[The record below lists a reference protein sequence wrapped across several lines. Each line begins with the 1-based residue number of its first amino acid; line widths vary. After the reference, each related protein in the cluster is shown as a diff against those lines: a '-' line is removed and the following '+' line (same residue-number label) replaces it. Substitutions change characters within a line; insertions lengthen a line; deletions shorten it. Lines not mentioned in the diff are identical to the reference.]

1 MITLS
6 MWASFQ
12 TCRCGYHG
20 NNQIP
25 YNYNQSVSSLDEEQ
39 CHHTVNNK
47 VENTLQYTS
56 YKLPYLEC

>member
-1 MITLS
+1 

-12 TCRCGYHG
+12 TCRRGYDD

-39 CHHTVNNK
+39 CYHTVNNK
-47 VENTLQYTS
+47 VDNTLQYTS